1 MNTNDSNLEKT
12 LQTKKPTIS
21 LPLSHNPLCHSHYHH
36 IYWWMQRGNKNC
48 TSKQT
53 CVNDLGSFHCFCIL
67 GVWAKKERE
76 RVGFGPLGYEAQV
89 RIRVRDL
96 AILKKNRVRV
106 WRSAAIKKLSKIFL
120 FIFSIYCKAFFYI
133 YNGKHI
139 PI

>member
-1 MNTNDSNLEKT
+1 MNTNDSNPEKT

-53 CVNDLGSFHCFCIL
+53 CVNDLGSFHCLCIL
-67 GVWAKKERE
+67 GVWAKRERERERERE

-89 RIRVRDL
+89 RIRIRIRVRVRDL
-96 AILKKNRVRV
+96 AIFLKSRVRV

-120 FIFSIYCKAFFYI
+120 FIFSIYC
-133 YNGKHI
+133 
-139 PI
+139 

>member
-1 MNTNDSNLEKT
+1 MFVHLR
-12 LQTKKPTIS
+12 S
-21 LPLSHNPLCHSHYHH
+21 L
-36 IYWWMQRGNKNC
+36 
-48 TSKQT
+48 SKER
-53 CVNDLGSFHCFCIL
+53 
-67 GVWAKKERE
+67 ERE